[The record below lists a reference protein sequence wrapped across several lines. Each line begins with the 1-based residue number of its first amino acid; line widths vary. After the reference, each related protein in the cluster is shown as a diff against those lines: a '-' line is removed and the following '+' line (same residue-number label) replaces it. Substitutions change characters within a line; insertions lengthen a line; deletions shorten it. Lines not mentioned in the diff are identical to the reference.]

1 MKRINK
7 ALAENKELKST
18 LTQVMESLKEAA
30 VVNHNLAKIVNLV
43 TENATTKDE
52 KKEIV
57 ARFAKEA
64 KTIEQSE
71 ALYESLSKDLQ
82 KTKQMNI
89 NEEKTLTVESSQKI
103 NETSIYKSKDM
114 LASLDLMSRVMK
126 Y

>member
-1 MKRINK
+1 
-7 ALAENKELKST
+7 
-18 LTQVMESLKEAA
+18 MESLKQAA
-30 VVNHNLAKIVNLV
+30 VVNHNLAKIVKLV

-52 KKEIV
+52 KQEIIS
-57 ARFAKEA
+57 RFAKEA

-71 ALYESLSKDLQ
+71 SLYESLSKDLQ
-82 KTKQMNI
+82 KAKQMNI